1 MTNNDA
7 NIHTVS
13 VRVPDW
19 LKHCFDDVYDTD
31 APDYKKLAAVM
42 KDKSFLHMAVTDLS
56 DETLDCAATVYC
68 DDWYYLEPEQQ
79 QELRENLQDWIGA
92 LLVAGA
98 ISVSPQSKTE
108 KPFWKPISECPKED
122 RKMYFIMM
130 PDGFAF
136 SGWFNRET
144 KKWEGDAECYKKYRF
159 AYYAEIPPLGDEDA
173 LVVDSALD
181 EDE

>member
-1 MTNNDA
+1 MTDDESA

-19 LKHCFDDVYDTD
+19 LKERFDNGLSEYE
-31 APDYKKLAAVM
+31 AEWAAYKKLADTI
-42 KDKSFLHMAVTDLS
+42 KNNSFISMTVKDLS
-56 DETLDCAATVYC
+56 DETLDYAATVYS
-68 DDWYYLEPEQQ
+68 DDWYSIDPWEQQ
-79 QELRENLQDWIGA
+79 MRLDDIRDWIVA
-92 LLVAGA
+92 LIEGGV
-98 ISVSPQSKTE
+98 ISIPPQSKTE
-108 KPFWKPISECPKED
+108 KTFWKPISECPKED

-159 AYYAEIPPLGDEDA
+159 AYYAEIPPLEA
-173 LVVDSALD
+173 
-181 EDE
+181 E

>member
-13 VRVPDW
+13 VSVPDW

-42 KDKSFLHMAVTDLS
+42 KDNSSLSMAVTDLS
-56 DETLDCAATVYC
+56 DNTLDCAATVYC

-79 QELRENLQDWIGA
+79 QELRENIQDWIGA
-92 LLVAGA
+92 LIVAGA

-108 KPFWKPISECPKED
+108 KPFWKPFSECPKEEL
-122 RKMYFIMM
+122 KTYLIAMK
-130 PDGFAF
+130 
-136 SGWFNRET
+136 SGNVCTGWYNREN
-144 KKWEGDAECYKKYRF
+144 KQWEGDAECYKKSLF
-159 AYYAEIPPLGDEDA
+159 AFYAEIPPLEA
-173 LVVDSALD
+173 
-181 EDE
+181 E

>member
-1 MTNNDA
+1 MTDDENA

-13 VRVPDW
+13 VSVPDW

-42 KDKSFLHMAVTDLS
+42 KDKSFLHMAVADLS

-79 QELRENLQDWIGA
+79 QELRENIQDWIGA

-108 KPFWKPISECPKED
+108 KTFWKPIEECPKEEL
-122 RKMYFIMM
+122 KTYLIAMK
-130 PDGFAF
+130 
-136 SGWFNRET
+136 SGNVCTGWYNREN
-144 KKWEGDAECYKKYRF
+144 KQWEGDAECYKKSLF
-159 AYYAEIPPLGDEDA
+159 AFYAEIPPLGDEDA
-173 LVVDSALD
+173 N
-181 EDE
+181 

>member
-1 MTNNDA
+1 MTDNDA

-13 VRVPDW
+13 VRVPGW

-42 KDKSFLHMAVTDLS
+42 KDNSALEMTVTDLS

-79 QELRENLQDWIGA
+79 QELRENIQDWIGA

-108 KPFWKPISECPKED
+108 KPFWKPFSECPKEEL
-122 RKMYFIMM
+122 KTYLIAMK
-130 PDGFAF
+130 
-136 SGWFNRET
+136 SGNVCTGWYNREN
-144 KKWEGDAECYKKYRF
+144 KQWEGDAECYKKSLF
-159 AYYAEIPPLGDEDA
+159 AFYAEIPPLEA
-173 LVVDSALD
+173 
-181 EDE
+181 E

>member
-1 MTNNDA
+1 MTDDDA

-42 KDKSFLHMAVTDLS
+42 TDNSTLEMTVTDLS

-79 QELRENLQDWIGA
+79 QELRENIQDWIGA

-98 ISVSPQSKTE
+98 ISVSPQSN
-108 KPFWKPISECPKED
+108 S
-122 RKMYFIMM
+122 
-130 PDGFAF
+130 
-136 SGWFNRET
+136 
-144 KKWEGDAECYKKYRF
+144 
-159 AYYAEIPPLGDEDA
+159 EIPPLEA
-173 LVVDSALD
+173 
-181 EDE
+181 E

>member
-1 MTNNDA
+1 MTDDGNA

-13 VRVPDW
+13 VSVPDW

-42 KDKSFLHMAVTDLS
+42 KDKSVLHMAVADLS

-79 QELRENLQDWIGA
+79 QELRENLQDWIAA
-92 LLVAGA
+92 LIVGGV

-159 AYYAEIPPLGDEDA
+159 AYYAEIPPLEA
-173 LVVDSALD
+173 
-181 EDE
+181 E